1 MTKDEWKKVED
12 WWGTGYSSIK
22 MKVDGHDI
30 QLDNRIDKKKMIVE
44 VVIYVD
50 GYIKGECTTVGNE
63 IGDRFW
69 NRIKKP
75 AYTPSQLKDRAKL
88 WGKRSKEAQQKRIE
102 YNSPFWRSFRAFKNH
117 IACHNKDISLV
128 TTNTFNAD
136 GSEA

>member
-1 MTKDEWKKVED
+1 MTKEEWKKVED

-30 QLDNRIDKKKMIVE
+30 QLDNCIDKKKMIVE

-50 GYIKGECTTVGNE
+50 GYIRGEYSTAGNE

-75 AYTPSQLKDRAKL
+75 LYTPKQLKECAKL
-88 WGKRSKEAQQKRIE
+88 WGKRSKEAQQKHFE
-102 YNSPFWRSFRAFKNH
+102 YNSPYWRSFSAFKKH
-117 IACHNKDISLV
+117 ITGHNKEISLV